1 MSMKCFLVSLN
12 NSSDI
17 LLMSFLE
24 MSKLVNNQ
32 ELVSIFSIIT
42 QLQVGKNSSFLFGHL
57 KEN

>member
-12 NSSDI
+12 HSSDI

-42 QLQVGKNSSFLFGHL
+42 QVGKNSSFLFGHL